1 MTLLHTFPLAPLQRF
16 RVVVKEPKPD
26 PVTLM
31 TVPAA
36 EPIVGVK
43 LIRVGV
49 ILRLGFAIA
58 LALLGV
64 PWSE

>member
-1 MTLLHTFPLAPLQRF
+1 MHTFPLAPLHRF
-16 RVVVKEPKPD
+16 RLVVKEPKPD

-36 EPIVGVK
+36 DPTAGVK
-43 LIRVGV
+43 LIIVGV
-49 ILRLGFAIA
+49 ILRLGLAIA
-58 LALLGV
+58 FALLGV